1 MTFPILDG
9 KVAVITG
16 AAMGMGKEAAILFAE
31 AKAKVVVA
39 DINEKLGNE
48 VVDQIRA
55 SGGEA
60 TFIHTDVSDSAAVQ
74 AMVQHAVDTFGR
86 LDVAVNNAAIQPDND
101 PLVDFDEAYWDRLM
115 SVDLKGQA
123 LCCKYEIRQ
132 LLAQGGGGSIINISS
147 VSGFRPQPHNVAYV
161 AAKHGVIGLTKV
173 AALEHGKDGIR
184 VNAVA
189 RARSIRRCCRA
200 PSTMRESTPRS
211 SPPRCRCWA
220 GSPPV
225 ARSPRRACGSPRTCR
240 AMSRRP
246 VSTWT
251 RAIRIADGLQGRTRP
266 LSTESDA
273 VRQHQIGHLVQHLK
287 RSKRLP
293 RNLLFPEL

>member
-9 KVAVITG
+9 KVAIITG
-16 AAMGMGKEAAILFAE
+16 AAMGMGKDAAILFAE

-39 DINEKLGNE
+39 DVNEELGQQ
-48 VVDQIRA
+48 VVAEIQA
-55 SGGEA
+55 NGGEA
-60 TFIHTDVSDSAAVQ
+60 TFVRTDVSDSASVQ
-74 AMVQHAVDTFGR
+74 AMVQHTVDTFGR

-101 PLVDFDEAYWDRLM
+101 PLVDFDEVYWDKLM

-189 RARSIRRCCRA
+189 PGAIDTPMLQSALHDAGINPEEFA
-200 PSTMRESTPRS
+200 PALSLLGRFAAGREIAQACLWLASDLS
-211 SPPRCRCWA
+211 SYVTATCIDVDA
-220 GSPPV
+220 GYTN
-225 ARSPRRACGSPRTCR
+225 R
-240 AMSRRP
+240 
-246 VSTWT
+246 
-251 RAIRIADGLQGRTRP
+251 
-266 LSTESDA
+266 
-273 VRQHQIGHLVQHLK
+273 
-287 RSKRLP
+287 
-293 RNLLFPEL
+293 